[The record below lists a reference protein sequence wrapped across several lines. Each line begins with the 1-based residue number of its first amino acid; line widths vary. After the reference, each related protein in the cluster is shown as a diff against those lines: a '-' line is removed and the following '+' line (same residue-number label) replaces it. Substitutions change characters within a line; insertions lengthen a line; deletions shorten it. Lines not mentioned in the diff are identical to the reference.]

1 MDIIASLWFCYIA
14 SSLYGHHCLSL
25 VALASS
31 LIWTSPQAAEL
42 EERLDGLAKHHS
54 ELSVQCSG
62 LRRRI
67 EQARAL
73 QAHT

>member
-1 MDIIASLWFCYIA
+1 MDIPP
-14 SSLYGHHCLSL
+14 
-25 VALASS
+25 
-31 LIWTSPQAAEL
+31 PQAAEL

-54 ELSVQCSG
+54 ELSVQCGG

-73 QAHT
+73 QAHA